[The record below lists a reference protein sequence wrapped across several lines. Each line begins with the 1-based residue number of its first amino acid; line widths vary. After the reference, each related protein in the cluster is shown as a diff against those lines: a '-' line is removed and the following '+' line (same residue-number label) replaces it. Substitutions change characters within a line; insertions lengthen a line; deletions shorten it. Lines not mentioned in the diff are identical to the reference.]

1 MPSPSLITLLEL
13 DPASM
18 IVVSWDDPVVDEIG
32 FDVRSEYVELYW
44 LNVLGPTST
53 WLVRRLVRGLEH
65 HPLGYELDLWS
76 TAKALGLAYTP
87 GTTSP
92 FLRAIHRCMLFGVA
106 QPVHGALA
114 VRRRLPPVTAR
125 QLARMPQ
132 ELRDAHRLWSAPSQA
147 TSNATRA
154 TLLAEAM
161 RAAGDVPDQI
171 ERQLLALG
179 VAPSVAVTYGAGPD
193 GAVSS

>member
-1 MPSPSLITLLEL
+1 MPPAALITLFEL
-13 DPASM
+13 DPTSLV
-18 IVVSWDDPVVDEIG
+18 VVSWDDPVVDEIG

-53 WLVRRLVRGLEH
+53 WLLRRLVRGLER
-65 HPLGYELDLWS
+65 HPLGYELDLWA
-76 TAKALGLAYTP
+76 TARALGLAYTP

-92 FLRAIHRCMLFGVA
+92 FLRAFHRCILFGVA

-125 QLARMPQ
+125 QLARMPD
-132 ELRDAHRLWSAPSQA
+132 ELRSAHAAWSSPPRERAGDA
-147 TSNATRA
+147 RA
-154 TLLAEAM
+154 TLLAAAM

-171 ERQLLALG
+171 ERQLMALG
-179 VAPSVAVTYGAGPD
+179 VAPAVAEAFAANSGTGLT
-193 GAVSS
+193 S